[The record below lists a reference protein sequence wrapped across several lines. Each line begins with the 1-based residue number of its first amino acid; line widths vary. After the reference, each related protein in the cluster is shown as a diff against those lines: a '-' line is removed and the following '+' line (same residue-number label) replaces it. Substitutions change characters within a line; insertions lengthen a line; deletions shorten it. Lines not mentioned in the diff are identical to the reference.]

1 MHRRDVW
8 EIIERLK
15 RNRVVILTTHAMEEA
30 DLLADKIV
38 MLVGGRV
45 RAVGS
50 AIELKS
56 RYGAGWTLDV
66 ADADDALLADL
77 RAAAPSAVVAR
88 ASSSSSSSAAA
99 AASGDVQLRVG
110 REAADELAALARTLE
125 RRAASFVVRQSTLE
139 DVFEAVASLAGFVYE
154 EVAVPDDDDDRGGV
168 DGVGRND
175 VASGDATTRKSTAA
189 ASFVPPIVS
198 PAAAAAAAAAADDE
212 LGTPSPYLASMAKN
226 AKLQL
231 AQRGANVCQMITPV
245 LMIVTL
251 VIIEAL
257 LYNQVRRRRLRDAD
271 ALLNEPRGAHARSR
285 RRSSGQASTRKC
297 WCGRSSIDA
306 APRRAARAA
315 SVTRRRV

>member
-1 MHRRDVW
+1 MIPIQRA
-8 EIIERLK
+8 
-15 RNRVVILTTHAMEEA
+15 HAETEF
-30 DLLADKIV
+30 
-38 MLVGGRV
+38 
-45 RAVGS
+45 
-50 AIELKS
+50 
-56 RYGAGWTLDV
+56 
-66 ADADDALLADL
+66 
-77 RAAAPSAVVAR
+77 
-88 ASSSSSSSAAA
+88 
-99 AASGDVQLRVG
+99 
-110 REAADELAALARTLE
+110 ADELAALARTLE

-257 LYNQVRRRRLRDAD
+257 LYNQVRRRRLRDAGG
-271 ALLNEPRGAHARSR
+271 ERHVVR
-285 RRSSGQASTRKC
+285 RQRAG
-297 WCGRSSIDA
+297 
-306 APRRAARAA
+306 RAAGLIGVEKVLRPTATTRALGHA
-315 SVTRRRV
+315 PLHSDQHAGSRHTCAHTCESS